1 MWGLLVRTNVTN
13 HWINHNK
20 ENPWSKYQVY
30 TQLAK
35 QNFLQASTW
44 YQTISDA
51 WIIRVIASP
60 LNHFFSFFLLP
71 PWSSKFNWCSDQSVT
86 TIHPF
91 SSFSAKRIEQFVIHS
106 IEKCKQA
113 QNLHLWKMTYWNL
126 CCCFNAYSE
135 RNFWSSVK
143 IISNQ
148 IYFKYLLELQ
158 I

>member
-1 MWGLLVRTNVTN
+1 MSGGWLLVRTNVTN

-20 ENPWSKYQVY
+20 ENPWSKHQIYE
-30 TQLAK
+30 QLAK

-86 TIHPF
+86 THYNSSIHF
-91 SSFSAKRIEQFVIHS
+91 FSAEVFN
-106 IEKCKQA
+106 
-113 QNLHLWKMTYWNL
+113 NLYFIQKTNVKLTRPKVSR
-126 CCCFNAYSE
+126 CSE
-135 RNFWSSVK
+135 GSLFLVFSQSFLSLFSVF
-143 IISNQ
+143 SQ
-148 IYFKYLLELQ
+148 SFLSLFSVFF
-158 I
+158 